1 MRCKFMEYK
10 DYYKILGVS
19 KTAEKDEIRKSYRQ
33 LARKYHPDVS
43 KVPDAEAKFKE
54 VSEAYEVLSDA
65 KKRAEYDQ
73 MDSAGFGNGRSP
85 FGAGGQGGYGG
96 HPGGGFDNNSGFG
109 DFFDTFFGNRG
120 AGGPGGHQQYR
131 QQKPEPQNATIYLD
145 LEDAFEGANKRI
157 RIQGGGSVEVKIPK
171 GIEEGKKIRLA
182 GKATNGGDLHLE
194 IKFNAHP
201 KYRLEGKDIYI
212 DLPIAPWEAAL
223 GASVTVPTL
232 NGSIKLT
239 IPAGAK
245 SGNKMRL
252 KGRGLPAKVAGDQY
266 VVLKIVVPVPT
277 TDEQRALYE
286 QMQEMFAWDPRQS
299 S

>member
-1 MRCKFMEYK
+1 MEYK

-19 KTAEKDEIRKSYRQ
+19 KTADKDEIRKSYRQ

-43 KVPDAEAKFKE
+43 KESDAEARFKE

-96 HPGGGFDNNSGFG
+96 HPGGGFDDNSGFG
-109 DFFDTFFGNRG
+109 DFFDTFFGGRAGG
-120 AGGPGGHQQYR
+120 AGPGGGQQYR

-182 GKATNGGDLHLE
+182 GKANNGGDLHLE

-239 IPAGAK
+239 IPAGSK

>member
-1 MRCKFMEYK
+1 MEYK

-19 KTAEKDEIRKSYRQ
+19 KTADKDEIRKSYRK

-43 KVPDAEAKFKE
+43 KESDAEARFKE
-54 VSEAYEVLSDA
+54 VSEAYEVLNDA

-73 MDSAGFGNGRSP
+73 MDSAGFGNGRNP
-85 FGAGGQGGYGG
+85 FGAGGGQGGYGG

-109 DFFDTFFGNRG
+109 DFFDTFFGGRGG
-120 AGGPGGHQQYR
+120 AGPAGGQQYR

-182 GKATNGGDLHLE
+182 GKANNGGDLHLE

-223 GASVTVPTL
+223 GTSVTVPTL

-266 VVLKIVVPVPT
+266 VVLKMVTPVPT

-286 QMQEMFAWDPRQS
+286 QMQELFAWDPRQS

>member
-1 MRCKFMEYK
+1 MEYK
-10 DYYKILGVS
+10 DYYKVLGVS

-43 KVPDAEAKFKE
+43 KESDAEARFKE
-54 VSEAYEVLSDA
+54 VSEAYEVLSDPT
-65 KKRAEYDQ
+65 KRAEYDQ
-73 MDSAGFGNGRSP
+73 MGSAGFGGGGNP
-85 FGAGGQGGYGG
+85 FGGAAGGYGG
-96 HPGGGFDNNSGFG
+96 GGGFDNNSGFS
-109 DFFDTFFGNRG
+109 DFFDTFFGGRAGG
-120 AGGPGGHQQYR
+120 AGPGPQYR

-145 LEDAFEGANKRI
+145 LEDAFEGATKRI
-157 RIQGGGSVEVKIPK
+157 SIQGSGSVEVKIPK

-182 GKATNGGDLHLE
+182 GKASNGGDLHLE
-194 IKFNAHP
+194 IKFNHHP

-223 GASVTVPTL
+223 GSSVTVPTL

-299 S
+299 N

>member
-1 MRCKFMEYK
+1 MEYK
-10 DYYKILGVS
+10 DYYKVLGVS
-19 KTAEKDEIRKSYRQ
+19 KTADKDEIRKSYRQ

-43 KVPDAEAKFKE
+43 KESDAEARFKE

-73 MDSAGFGNGRSP
+73 MGSAGFGGGRSP
-85 FGAGGQGGYGG
+85 FEGAGGYSGA
-96 HPGGGFDNNSGFG
+96 GGFDNNSGFS
-109 DFFDTFFGNRG
+109 DFFDTFFGGRAGG
-120 AGGPGGHQQYR
+120 AGGGQQQYR
-131 QQKPEPQNATIYLD
+131 QQKPKPQSATIYLD

-194 IKFNAHP
+194 VKFNAHP
-201 KYRLEGKDIYI
+201 VYRLEAKDIFI

-232 NGSIKLT
+232 NGSIKLR
-239 IPAGAK
+239 IPAGTK

-252 KGRGLPAKVAGDQY
+252 KGRGLPAKIAGDQY

-286 QMQEMFAWDPRQS
+286 QMQEVFAWDPRQTS
-299 S
+299 

>member
-1 MRCKFMEYK
+1 MEYK

-19 KTAEKDEIRKSYRQ
+19 KTADKDEIRKSYRK

-43 KVPDAEAKFKE
+43 KEANAEARFKE
-54 VSEAYEVLSDA
+54 VNEAYEVLSDSQ
-65 KKRAEYDQ
+65 KRAEYDH
-73 MDSAGFGNGRSP
+73 MGSAGFGGGRNP
-85 FGAGGQGGYGG
+85 FEGAGGFS
-96 HPGGGFDNNSGFG
+96 GGGFQNDSGFS
-109 DFFDTFFGNRG
+109 DFFDTFFGGRAGG
-120 AGGPGGHQQYR
+120 AGGRQQYQR
-131 QQKPEPQNATIYLD
+131 PQKPEPQNATIYLD

-182 GKATNGGDLHLE
+182 GKASNGGDLHLE
-194 IKFNAHP
+194 VKFNAHP
-201 KYRLEGKDIYI
+201 TYRLDGKDIFI

-223 GASVTVPTL
+223 GSSVTVPTL
-232 NGSIKLT
+232 SGSIKLT

-266 VVLKIVVPVPT
+266 VVLKMVTPVPS
-277 TDEQRALYE
+277 TDEERALYE
-286 QMQEMFAWDPRQS
+286 QMKELFAWDPRQS

>member
-1 MRCKFMEYK
+1 MEYK

-19 KTAEKDEIRKSYRQ
+19 KTADKDEIRKSYRK

-43 KVPDAEAKFKE
+43 KESDAEARFKE
-54 VSEAYEVLSDA
+54 VSEAYEVLNDA

-73 MDSAGFGNGRSP
+73 MDSAGFGNGRNP
-85 FGAGGQGGYGG
+85 FGAGGGQGGYGG

-109 DFFDTFFGNRG
+109 DFFDTFFGGRGG
-120 AGGPGGHQQYR
+120 AGPAGGQQYR

-182 GKATNGGDLHLE
+182 GKANNGGDLHLE
-194 IKFNAHP
+194 IKFNVHP

-223 GASVTVPTL
+223 GTSVTVPTL

-266 VVLKIVVPVPT
+266 VVLKMVTPVPT

-286 QMQEMFAWDPRQS
+286 QMQELFAWDPRQS

>member
-1 MRCKFMEYK
+1 MEYK
-10 DYYKILGVS
+10 DYYKVLGVS
-19 KTAEKDEIRKSYRQ
+19 KTADKDEIRKSYRK

-43 KVPDAEAKFKE
+43 KESDAEARFKE
-54 VSEAYEVLSDA
+54 VSEAYEVLNDA

-73 MDSAGFGNGRSP
+73 MGSAGFGGGRSP
-85 FGAGGQGGYGG
+85 FGNAGGHGGGGYG
-96 HPGGGFDNNSGFG
+96 GGGFDNDSGFS
-109 DFFDTFFGNRG
+109 DFFDTFFGGR
-120 AGGPGGHQQYR
+120 AGGQSHR
-131 QQKPEPQNATIYLD
+131 QHKPEPQNATIYLD
-145 LEDAFEGANKRI
+145 LEDSFEGANKRI

-171 GIEEGKKIRLA
+171 GIEEGKKIRLT

-194 IKFNAHP
+194 IKFNAHS
-201 KYRLEGKDIYI
+201 KYRLEGKDIYL
-212 DLPIAPWEAAL
+212 DLPIAPWESAL
-223 GASVTVPTL
+223 GSSVTVPTL

-252 KGRGLPAKVAGDQY
+252 KGRGLPARVAGDQY
-266 VVLKIVVPVPT
+266 VVLKIVTPVPT

>member
-1 MRCKFMEYK
+1 MEYK

-19 KTAEKDEIRKSYRQ
+19 KTADKDEIRKSYRK

-43 KVPDAEAKFKE
+43 KESDAEARFKE
-54 VSEAYEVLSDA
+54 VSEAYEVLNDA

-73 MDSAGFGNGRSP
+73 MDSAGFGNGRNP
-85 FGAGGQGGYGG
+85 FGAGGGQGGYGG

-109 DFFDTFFGNRG
+109 DFFDTFFGGRGG
-120 AGGPGGHQQYR
+120 AGPAGGQQYR

-171 GIEEGKKIRLA
+171 GIEEGKKIRLV
-182 GKATNGGDLHLE
+182 GKANNGGDLHLE

-223 GASVTVPTL
+223 GTSVTVPTL

-266 VVLKIVVPVPT
+266 VVLKMVTPVPT

-286 QMQEMFAWDPRQS
+286 QMQELFAWDPRQS